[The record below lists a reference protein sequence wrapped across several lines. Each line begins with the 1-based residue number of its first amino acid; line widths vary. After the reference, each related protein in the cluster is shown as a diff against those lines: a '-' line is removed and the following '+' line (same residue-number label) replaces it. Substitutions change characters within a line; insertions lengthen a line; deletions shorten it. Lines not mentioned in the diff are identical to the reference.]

1 MLPRFGEHYSMNSL
15 VFTPQNAV
23 SIVMYRVVFYFVGI
37 VYDSNLNNAYEI
49 IDTCTNLKVNRKA

>member
-37 VYDSNLNNAYEI
+37 VYDSNVNNAYEI
-49 IDTCTNLKVNRKA
+49 IDTCTNLSQ